1 MSRRAEETRH
11 PKSLTIKLELKHL
24 LAAIFDELRLS
35 GVSGERSSHA
45 SQVFTANLIDGCG
58 WFLIDGPG
66 WFLIDGSGWN
76 LIVAKQRL
84 SALRISAQL
93 SIVF

>member
-24 LAAIFDELRLS
+24 LATIFDELRLS
-35 GVSGERSSHA
+35 CVSGERSSYA
-45 SQVFTANLIDGCG
+45 SQAFTTN
-58 WFLIDGPG
+58 
-66 WFLIDGSGWN
+66 LIDGSGWF

-84 SALRISAQL
+84 PTLRISAQL

>member
-35 GVSGERSSHA
+35 CVSGERSSYA
-45 SQVFTANLIDGCG
+45 SQAFTTHLIDGCG
-58 WFLIDGPG
+58 WFLIDGSG
-66 WFLIDGSGWN
+66 WF

-84 SALRISAQL
+84 PTLRISAQL
-93 SIVF
+93 FIIF

>member
-11 PKSLTIKLELKHL
+11 PKSLTIKLVLKHL

-35 GVSGERSSHA
+35 CVSGERSSYA
-45 SQVFTANLIDGCG
+45 SQAFTTN
-58 WFLIDGPG
+58 
-66 WFLIDGSGWN
+66 LIDGSGWF

-84 SALRISAQL
+84 PTLRISAQL
-93 SIVF
+93 FIVF